1 MIVNKSILYSRK
13 CMLWKNIFLK
23 YQREEWHYFFTF
35 EQISLMCSIME
46 DSWILISAPAFSLL
60 QYVVLVEVNE
70 ENLASLKYVVRKG
83 RVF

>member
-1 MIVNKSILYSRK
+1 
-13 CMLWKNIFLK
+13 
-23 YQREEWHYFFTF
+23 
-35 EQISLMCSIME
+35 ME